1 MEQNN
6 GVKVTRHAAVPD
18 ADMHPEAGEAY
29 RAPEADLYQT
39 PDAYVLM
46 LNMPGA
52 RKDSI
57 RLSMDGGALVVQAP
71 VEALHNDKAVLLCNE
86 IPRTG
91 YYRVFSLGEG
101 VDASRVDARFKN
113 GVLTV
118 NLAKREHLRARE
130 ITIRSSM

>member
-6 GVKVTRHAAVPD
+6 GVKVTRHETVPD
-18 ADMHPEAGEAY
+18 AVMHPGAAEGY

-57 RLSMDGGALVVQAP
+57 RLSMDGGTLVVQAP
-71 VEALHNDKAVLLCNE
+71 VEELHSNKAVLLCNE
-86 IPRTG
+86 IPATG
-91 YYRVFSLGEG
+91 YYRVFGLGEG
-101 VDASRVDARFKN
+101 IDASRVDARFKN

-118 NLAKREHLRARE
+118 NLARREHLKARE
-130 ITIRSSM
+130 ITIRS